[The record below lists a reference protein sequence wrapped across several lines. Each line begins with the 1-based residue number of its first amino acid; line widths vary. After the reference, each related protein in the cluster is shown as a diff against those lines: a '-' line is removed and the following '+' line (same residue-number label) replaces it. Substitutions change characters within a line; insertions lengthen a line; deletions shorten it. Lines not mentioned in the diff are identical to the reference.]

1 MLASPSADVGEGVR
15 VLVNVEDVA
24 LRAENRLQD
33 GGRVSILLSQ
43 QVLTAPLP

>member
-15 VLVNVEDVA
+15 VLVNVGDVA

-33 GGRVSILLSQ
+33 VSRAESPSMDNPQ
-43 QVLTAPLP
+43 RMSR